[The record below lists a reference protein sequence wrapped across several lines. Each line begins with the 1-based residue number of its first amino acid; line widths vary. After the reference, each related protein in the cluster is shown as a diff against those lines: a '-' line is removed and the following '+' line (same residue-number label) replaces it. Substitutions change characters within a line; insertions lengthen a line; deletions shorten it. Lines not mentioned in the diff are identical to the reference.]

1 MRNKEATLRFK
12 PDADTLQVYKNG
24 QLLNIGSNYSLESQ
38 TVKFTR
44 AMPVKKTDI
53 LYAVY
58 KIQND
63 YFVENNFIKIKDG
76 KLLFQDELNS
86 CSGTFLPIIIMRS
99 GIKEN
104 DDTDIVKDITLT
116 IEEKE
121 NNDSVSIRRNII
133 EETPSRSN
141 SNVS

>member
-1 MRNKEATLRFK
+1 M
-12 PDADTLQVYKNG
+12 D
-24 QLLNIGSNYSLESQ
+24 LLHSISGYSLNEEAITFSQ
-38 TVKFTR
+38 ATSI
-44 AMPVKKTDI
+44 KKTDI

-104 DDTDIVKDITLT
+104 DDTDIVKDVTLT